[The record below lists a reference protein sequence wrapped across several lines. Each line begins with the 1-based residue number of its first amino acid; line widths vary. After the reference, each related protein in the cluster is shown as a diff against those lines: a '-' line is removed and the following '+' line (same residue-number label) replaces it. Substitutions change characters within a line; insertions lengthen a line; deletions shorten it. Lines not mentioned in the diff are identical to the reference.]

1 MVNTNRLTVGIISY
15 NRPLQL
21 LRTLKSLL
29 PLPLD
34 VEVIICDDK
43 SPKIIEISNSINEI
57 LRNNKNIHFIQNEI
71 NIGYDKNVFNVIE
84 RSNTDYVLLLG
95 DDDYLETN
103 ALENLQRFFSNT
115 KNFTC
120 GFLRYKSD
128 SDNKYSRLNSTDIYF
143 DKSIIKSNGS
153 FIYNSIL
160 FSGLIFKKSTIVNH
174 KEILEKYFNSIY
186 IQFAIF
192 LLLHSKYGS
201 YGISGP
207 GIIIGGDGESGF
219 GFNDASSNLDADL
232 KDRTSIISNLAYH
245 KRLFDVVNKMELD
258 ISQEIVSPFIF
269 EYKIRCV
276 KAIFIARKYG
286 RKYLKNYWKSLKKIN
301 INGIWMI
308 VPFYLLIYISPL
320 FILNWPIGIIEVMI
334 MKYRKIKQIS

>member
-1 MVNTNRLTVGIISY
+1 MINSTILTVGIISY

-43 SPKIIEISNSINEI
+43 SPKISEIKNSINEI
-57 LRNNKNIHFIQNEI
+57 LYSNKNVHFIQNEI

-84 RSNTDYVLLLG
+84 RSNSDYVLLLG

-103 ALENLQRFFSNT
+103 ALENLQRFLINT
-115 KNFTC
+115 NNFKC
-120 GFLRYKSD
+120 GFLRFKSV
-128 SDNKYSRLNSTDIYF
+128 SDNKYNRFNLTDKYY
-143 DKSIIKSNGS
+143 DKSIVKSNGS

-160 FSGLIFKKSTIVNH
+160 FSGLIFNKTSIINH
-174 KEILEKYFNSIY
+174 KEILVKYFNSIY
-186 IQFAIF
+186 IQVAIF

-219 GFNDASSNLDADL
+219 GFNDASSNIDADL

-245 KRLFDVVNKMELD
+245 KRLFDVVKKVKVD
-258 ISQEIVSPFIF
+258 IDQEIMDPFIF
-269 EYKIRCV
+269 EYKIRCI

-286 RKYLKNYWKSLKKIN
+286 RKYLKNYWKSLKKIS

-308 VPFYLLIYISPL
+308 TPFYLIIYISPL
-320 FILNWPIGIIEVMI
+320 FILNWPIGMIEVMI
-334 MKYRKIKQIS
+334 IKYRKNKQIS

>member
-1 MVNTNRLTVGIISY
+1 MVNSKSLTVGIISY

-29 PLPLD
+29 PLPLN

-43 SPKIIEISNSINEI
+43 SPKIFEITNSINEI
-57 LRNNKNIHFIQNEI
+57 LSNNKNIHFIQNEI

-84 RSNTDYVLLLG
+84 RSNSDHVLLLG

-103 ALENLQRFFSNT
+103 AIENLQRFLSNT
-115 KNFTC
+115 NNFKC
-120 GFLRYKSD
+120 GFLRFKSD
-128 SDNKYSRLNSTDIYF
+128 SDNKYYRFNLI
-143 DKSIIKSNGS
+143 DKYYDKAIVQSNGS

-160 FSGLIFKKSTIVNH
+160 FSGLIFNKTSIINQ
-174 KEILEKYFNSIY
+174 KEILVKYFNSIY
-186 IQFAIF
+186 IQVAIF
-192 LLLHSKYGS
+192 LLLHTKYGS

-219 GFNDASSNLDADL
+219 GFNDASSSIDADL

-245 KRLFDVVNKMELD
+245 KRLFDVVKKIEV
-258 ISQEIVSPFIF
+258 EIGQQILSPFIF

-286 RKYLKNYWKSLKKIN
+286 RKYLKNYWKSLKKMN
-301 INGIWMI
+301 IKGIWTI
-308 VPFYLLIYISPL
+308 TPFYFLIYISPL
-320 FILNWPIGIIEVMI
+320 FILNWPIGIIELMI
-334 MKYRKIKQIS
+334 MKYRNNKQIS